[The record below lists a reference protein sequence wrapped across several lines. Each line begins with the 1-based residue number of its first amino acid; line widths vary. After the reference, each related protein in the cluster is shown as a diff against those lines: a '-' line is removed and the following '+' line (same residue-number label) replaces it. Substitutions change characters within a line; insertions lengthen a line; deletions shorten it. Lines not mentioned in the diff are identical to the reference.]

1 MVIENPARSL
11 CDVTAGVDALR
22 QRMERLRAAIH
33 TERCNHRALLEDLQQ
48 VSHTIKTIPDRVH
61 RIEDE
66 RGHSATQCDEEERRL
81 EGLIRMKQRQLD
93 EMRSARRRKEVSS
106 PKDWAV
112 LLRRL
117 DTECS
122 LIEVQLEILRRED
135 TDHAR
140 GQLLTTT
147 HELEAIL
154 MQCPESAHPQ
164 VGIAIDLLKRA
175 QQYLS

>member
-1 MVIENPARSL
+1 MLIENPARSL

-22 QRMERLRAAIH
+22 QRLERLRAALH
-33 TERCNHRALLEDLQQ
+33 TERCNHRALLEDLQTIF
-48 VSHTIKTIPDRVH
+48 HTIKTIPDRVH
-61 RIEDE
+61 
-66 RGHSATQCDEEERRL
+66 HSVTQCDEEERRL
-81 EGLIRMKQRQLD
+81 EGLIRMKQSQLE

-106 PKDWAV
+106 QMDWAV

-122 LIEVQLEILRRED
+122 LIQVQLEILRRED
-135 TDHAR
+135 TDYAR

-154 MQCPESAHPQ
+154 MQCPQSAHPQ
-164 VGIAIDLLKRA
+164 VGSAIDLLKRA